1 MRLAF
6 TNQKGGVGKTTT
18 VFNTGAALARLGYS
32 VLLVDIDPQSNLTVS
47 AGLEPEELELD
58 IYNVLKGDTDIN
70 SAIMET
76 NSGCK
81 LLPAT
86 LALSAAEL
94 ELAGLPARE
103 YLLKKQFKALA
114 AEPDYILIDCPP
126 SLGIYTL
133 NALTAADRVII
144 PIQTEYLAL
153 YGAGQLLQVVEVVQE
168 ALNES
173 LTIAGVVATMHDNRR
188 IIDREVVESLR
199 VKFDTLLFNTIIRAN
214 VALVEASSAGQD
226 VYTYNAKSNGAQ
238 DYSALAAEIIERTAG
253 Q

>member
-1 MRLAF
+1 MRIAF

-18 VFNTGAALARLGYS
+18 VFNTGTALARLGYS

-47 AGLEPEELELD
+47 AGVEPEELEQD
-58 IYNVLKGDTDIN
+58 IYNVLKGDADIN
-70 SAIMET
+70 SVIMDT
-76 NSGCK
+76 SSGCK

-86 LALSAAEL
+86 LALSAAEY

-103 YLLKKQFKALA
+103 YLLKKSFKALA
-114 AEPDYILIDCPP
+114 AEPNYILIDCPP

-133 NALTAADRVII
+133 NALTAADSVII

-153 YGAGQLLQVVEVVQE
+153 YGAGQLLQVVKVVQD

-199 VKFDTLLFNTIIRAN
+199 ARFGTLLFDTLIRAN

-226 VYTYNAKSNGAQ
+226 IFTYNNKSYGAK
-238 DYSALAAEIIERTAG
+238 DYKALAAEIVGRSAE
-253 Q
+253 